1 MGNKRALVVDD
12 SKVGRLTMKKKLE
25 ALGIEVDQV
34 ESGQEA
40 LDFLAGHRPDMIFM
54 DHMMPGLDG
63 FETTQRIK
71 ADPAVRD
78 IPVIIIS
85 GSDDEEFVREA
96 RGAGAL
102 NAISKPPAP
111 GVLEALLAGLPEVPP
126 MPVVPAPVAEAAV
139 EPAPAAPAPVAPAVE
154 KAPGL
159 DQAAVHDLIER
170 ALGEVVEHLHE
181 DLLSTLDQ
189 RLATGLADGRQA
201 MEGLITSLAERV
213 EGQGTALAQLQ
224 TRSDDLSHTQ
234 EALGGQVQQALQAQ
248 EASAGADREAALRDL
263 ASQQDSLART
273 LQSTADGFQIRLDGL
288 DQRLGQQESRLTV
301 LEQGLAEA
309 QGGTMDKAL
318 DEARMQAA
326 LEAELAPRLGTLK
339 ADLQEQMET
348 TLGPALEET
357 LRARVADMVRAQH
370 DALRSELESRSETA
384 PVAGLEMLQ
393 TRLETAESEWNSRF
407 CSLEDKMEGQTPAD
421 LEARLEQALDQR
433 IVQLRSELD
442 GGVTISRP
450 QDDSPLLSEPVSDLP
465 DAMASQTQPM
475 SAQAEQPLS
484 VEVHRLT
491 QRVKVLSM
499 AIALGGVALAVA
511 VALLILK

>member
-25 ALGIEVDQV
+25 ALSIDVDQV

-40 LDFLAGHRPDMIFM
+40 LDFLAGQRPDMIFM

-71 ADPAVRD
+71 ADPATRD

-126 MPVVPAPVAEAAV
+126 MPVVPAPVAEAVV
-139 EPAPAAPAPVAPAVE
+139 EPAPAAPAQVAPAGE
-154 KAPGL
+154 KAPAPGL
-159 DQAAVHDLIER
+159 DQAAVHNLIER

-181 DLLSTLDQ
+181 DMLSTLDQ

-201 MEGLITSLAERV
+201 MEGLIASLAERV
-213 EGQGTALAQLQ
+213 EDQGTALAQLQ
-224 TRSDDLSHTQ
+224 TRNDGLAHTQ
-234 EALGGQVQQALQAQ
+234 ETLGSQVQQALQAQAQ
-248 EASAGADREAALRDL
+248 EASAGADREAALRGL
-263 ASQQDSLART
+263 TNQQDSLART
-273 LQSTADGFQIRLDGL
+273 LQSTADDFQIRLDGL

-309 QGGTMDKAL
+309 QGGPQDDAQDKAT
-318 DEARMQAA
+318 MQAA
-326 LEAELAPRLGTLK
+326 LEAELAPRLETMK

-370 DALRSELESRSETA
+370 DALRSELESRSEAA
-384 PVAGLEMLQ
+384 PVAGLEILQ
-393 TRLETAESEWNSRF
+393 TRLESAESGWNSRF
-407 CSLEDKMEGQTPAD
+407 SSLEDRLDGQTPPD

-433 IVQLRSELD
+433 IAGMRAEIDAAQPSGPVEAAPGDIQ
-442 GGVTISRP
+442 P
-450 QDDSPLLSEPVSDLP
+450 QPVIQAGNEPLL
-465 DAMASQTQPM
+465 
-475 SAQAEQPLS
+475 AE
-484 VEVHRLT
+484 VDRLKN
-491 QRVKVLSM
+491 RVKTL
-499 AIALGGVALAVA
+499 AGAGLAGGALLLAVI
-511 VALLILK
+511 VYLLFRG